1 MNRRHRFRNR
11 MVETPELNITT
22 FLNLMVVLIPF
33 LLISAVFSRV
43 TIMEMSVPTSSGG
56 AAVDTPNFAIEVIV
70 RKAGFEIANGNSV
83 EAAIPKKD
91 GEYDMEM
98 LNKMLLRLKAQFPE
112 KEDATVLME
121 PDIEY
126 DYLIRIMDAVR
137 GTELKKEGDD
147 GQGDAAEGSEN
158 ADEPVQRVVLFPDI
172 SIGDAP

>member
-1 MNRRHRFRNR
+1 MNRRHHYRKR
-11 MVETPELNITT
+11 MVETPELDVTT

-43 TIMEMSVPTSSGG
+43 TIMELSVPTSAGG
-56 AAVDTPNFAIEVIV
+56 ADLSKPNFAIEVIV
-70 RKAGFEIANGNSV
+70 RRAGFEIANGSSV

-91 GEYDMEM
+91 DQYDMEM
-98 LNKMLLRLKAQFPE
+98 LSKMLIRLKAQYPE

-126 DYLIRIMDAVR
+126 DYLIQVMDAVR
-137 GTELKKEGDD
+137 G
-147 GQGDAAEGSEN
+147 SEIRS
-158 ADEPVQRVVLFPDI
+158 EESEEVEQIILFPDI

>member
-1 MNRRHRFRNR
+1 MTRRNR
-11 MVETPELNITT
+11 KKSRTYETPELDITT

-43 TIMEMSVPTSSGG
+43 TIMELSVPTSAGG
-56 AAVDTPNFAIEVIV
+56 SAVNAPNFAIEVIV
-70 RKAGFEIANGNSV
+70 RKTGLEIANGSSV
-83 EAAIPKKD
+83 EAAIPKKE
-91 GEYDMEM
+91 GQYDMKMLSEM
-98 LNKMLLRLKAQFPE
+98 LIRLKAQYPE

-137 GTELKKEGDD
+137 GTEIQPED
-147 GQGDAAEGSEN
+147 GGEAQKM
-158 ADEPVQRVVLFPDI
+158 VLFPNI

>member
-1 MNRRHRFRNR
+1 MTRRRHYRKR

-43 TIMEMSVPTSSGG
+43 TIMELSVPTSAGG
-56 AAVDTPNFAIEVIV
+56 GQVTAPNFAIEVIV
-70 RKAGFEIANGNSV
+70 RKAGFEIANGSSV

-91 GEYDMEM
+91 GAYDMEM
-98 LNKMLLRLKAQFPE
+98 LSQMLMRLKAQYPN
-112 KEDATVLME
+112 KEDATVLLE

-126 DYLIRIMDAVR
+126 DYLIKIMDAVR
-137 GTELKKEGDD
+137 GTRQEV
-147 GQGDAAEGSEN
+147 EGS
-158 ADEPVQRVVLFPDI
+158 DEAQKIVLFPDI